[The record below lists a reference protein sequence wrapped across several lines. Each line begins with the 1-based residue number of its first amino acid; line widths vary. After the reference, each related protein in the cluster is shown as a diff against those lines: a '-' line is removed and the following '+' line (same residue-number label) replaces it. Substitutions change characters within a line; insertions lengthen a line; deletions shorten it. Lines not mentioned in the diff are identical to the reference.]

1 MASLV
6 QVVCY
11 HISHLCLFILL
22 CWDSAY
28 ELELANY
35 KSDGNIGDIWF
46 GEESIDRVIQWM
58 MESDVVNQQTSVID
72 VGSGNGAFLLCLAAE
87 GFVNLLGIDY
97 SENAV
102 ELARAIAQEKK
113 FNVRYEVDLLSE
125 DGGGLRDS
133 EYDVCHDK
141 GTYDAI
147 SLCPEDSHGKRLSY
161 IKAIHRIIKENGL
174 LIITSCNWTNDELMD
189 HFEDYFSKEYIIPT
203 PTFKFGVAGSGKP
216 SGHAAPWIASPFS
229 DNIFNSLEQEP
240 FTSTTALPRRASL
253 YRFPTVT
260 GVCAIHLYFSG
271 CLCPMI

>member
-72 VGSGNGAFLLCLAAE
+72 VGSGNGAFLLCL
-87 GFVNLLGIDY
+87 
-97 SENAV
+97 
-102 ELARAIAQEKK
+102 Q
-113 FNVRYEVDLLSE
+113 VDLLSE